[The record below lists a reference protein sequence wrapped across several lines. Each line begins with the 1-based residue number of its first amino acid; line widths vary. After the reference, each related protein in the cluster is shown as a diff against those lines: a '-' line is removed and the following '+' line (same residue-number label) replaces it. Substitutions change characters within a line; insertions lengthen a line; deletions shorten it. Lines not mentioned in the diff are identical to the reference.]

1 MGEMKMSVGDGGE
14 WSWRRKDPNSRGGS
28 GIRPDP
34 VGDDGG
40 SSGLSSAPAGSDT
53 QNGGRN
59 SRIMMFGDVPV
70 DLEATPNNPLF
81 FTSSFNC
88 NESPGK
94 RRAAQERDMGA
105 DSQGSPEHCEVR
117 AAPEVVRKK
126 ELASYD
132 SDTHRRSDGVVN
144 FIKKKTQV
152 DLRNQETPRSDGSI
166 QVEKLH
172 TSTGLKDTTSLS
184 ASHFVNKRKPF
195 DICLPRRRQLD
206 FAETF
211 DHIEDCEQTYEAVQ
225 LVEQENR
232 LLRPGMVLLK
242 NYITLREQIISH
254 SMKLQESGERLV
266 LVQGSFTNR
275 STRMEQSSVCR

>member
-1 MGEMKMSVGDGGE
+1 MAVSGLGEGRTRILAAVLGYVLTL
-14 WSWRRKDPNSRGGS
+14 W
-28 GIRPDP
+28 